1 MEPGGG
7 QEGGGF
13 ASGGRIAQHMRVDTF
28 FSDADRE
35 AIRAAVAAAETG
47 TSGEIV
53 PFVVAAS
60 DEYPNAAWK
69 GAALGALL
77 GALVAAGAYAWG
89 GFWGSW
95 VPLWILVPPAGG
107 AAIGYLATVLSLA
120 IRRWMAGGEMLDLR
134 TRRRAALAFLEQE
147 VFATRDRTG
156 ILLFVSLFEHRVVVL
171 GDAGINARVEQREWD
186 SVVRTV
192 IEGVR
197 AGRPGPAI
205 AEAVAECGRL
215 LARHGVAR
223 QPDDRDELPD
233 RLRTEDR

>member
-1 MEPGGG
+1 
-7 QEGGGF
+7 
-13 ASGGRIAQHMRVDTF
+13 MRVDTF

-35 AIRAAVAAAETG
+35 AIQAAVSAAETG

-60 DEYPNAAWK
+60 DEYPTAAWK
-69 GAALGALL
+69 GAAWGALL
-77 GALVAAGAYAWG
+77 AALLAAAAYHWG

-95 VPLWILVPPAGG
+95 VPLWILLPPAGG
-107 AAIGYLATVLSLA
+107 AAAGYLATAFSPAVKRRLA
-120 IRRWMAGGEMLDLR
+120 GDEVLDLR
-134 TRRRAALAFLEQE
+134 TRHRAALAFLEQE

-156 ILLFVSLFEHRVVVL
+156 ILLFVSLLEHRVVVL
-171 GDAGINARVEQREWD
+171 GDSGINAKVEQREWD
-186 SVVRTV
+186 AVVRAV
-192 IEGVR
+192 IEGIR

-223 QPDDRDELPD
+223 RLDDRDELPD